1 MSKAG
6 ILIGNDVFA
15 LLLKWTTTIFQ
26 IISCRFHIRPIRSLF
41 PNWWKFQN
49 IYLNVHTH
57 THAFVYYKEQI
68 PVRNVTRLKVG
79 KQGILQIH
87 NNCLTDANKRGY
99 IDKSRYLMLRCGAMG
114 HQLMVNGK
122 QAQRKGNLYESQ
134 GQQVRRGELIP
145 DQFLVNFGHT
155 YRNLKTN
162 LTCLLCT
169 SSSSTHSLPHHHIWF
184 FFLLLPFLSILF
196 DSYPFSTQLLY
207 IPTSL
212 FWFLFLFPQP
222 HWCQQVSYIFFRI
235 CLFSLSYLLL
245 IPFSIASLWCHHAV
259 ISIIFSL
266 AISLSFSHLQQPN
279 SIYSHFKL
287 HLIDAIHIYPCICL
301 SDNF

>member
-26 IISCRFHIRPIRSLF
+26 IISCRFHIWPFRSLF
-41 PNWWKFQN
+41 PNWWKYQN

-57 THAFVYYKEQI
+57 AFEYYQEQI

-122 QAQRKGNLYESQ
+122 QAQWKGNLYESQ

-145 DQFLVNFGHT
+145 DQFLVNFGHI

-169 SSSSTHSLPHHHIWF
+169 ISSLTLPPSPSYLILF
-184 FFLLLPFLSILF
+184 SLLPFLSILF

-212 FWFLFLFPQP
+212 SWFLFLFPQP
-222 HWCQQVSYIFFRI
+222 LCCQQVSYIFFRI

-279 SIYSHFKL
+279 SIYFHFKL
-287 HLIDAIHIYPCICL
+287 NLTDAIHIYPCICL
-301 SDNF
+301 SDNY

>member
-26 IISCRFHIRPIRSLF
+26 IISCRFHIRPFRSLF

-57 THAFVYYKEQI
+57 AFEYYQEQI

-99 IDKSRYLMLRCGAMG
+99 IDKSRYLMLSCGAMG
-114 HQLMVNGK
+114 HQIMVNGK
-122 QAQRKGNLYESQ
+122 QAQWKGNLYESQ

-162 LTCLLCT
+162 LTYLLCT
-169 SSSSTHSLPHHHIWF
+169 SSSLTHSLPHHHIWF
-184 FFLLLPFLSILF
+184 FFLLPFLSILF

-212 FWFLFLFPQP
+212 SFGSYSYFHSLSVAIECLTSFSAFAYSLYPICFLSLFPQP
-222 HWCQQVSYIFFRI
+222 LFDAIMQWFP
-235 CLFSLSYLLL
+235 LFSLL
-245 IPFSIASLWCHHAV
+245 P
-259 ISIIFSL
+259 
-266 AISLSFSHLQQPN
+266 SLSLSLISNNLILFIPIFN
-279 SIYSHFKL
+279 ST
-287 HLIDAIHIYPCICL
+287 
-301 SDNF
+301 

>member
-1 MSKAG
+1 M
-6 ILIGNDVFA
+6 
-15 LLLKWTTTIFQ
+15 
-26 IISCRFHIRPIRSLF
+26 
-41 PNWWKFQN
+41 
-49 IYLNVHTH
+49 
-57 THAFVYYKEQI
+57 
-68 PVRNVTRLKVG
+68 RNVTRLKVG

-99 IDKSRYLMLRCGAMG
+99 IDKSRYLMLSCGAMG

-122 QAQRKGNLYESQ
+122 QAQWKGNLYESQ

-169 SSSSTHSLPHHHIWF
+169 ISSLTHSLPHHRIWF
-184 FFLLLPFLSILF
+184 FFLFCLFSLSSPIWFLSLF
-196 DSYPFSTQLLY
+196 NTASLYPHL
-207 IPTSL
+207 SL

-222 HWCQQVSYIFFRI
+222 LCCHQMSYIFFRI

-266 AISLSFSHLQQPN
+266 AISLSFSHFQQPN
-279 SIYSHFKL
+279 SIYSHFQL

-301 SDNF
+301 SDNYQTEKFLPQFTQSFSCRTLSSCTSNLH